1 MEFFNFND
9 IDSRDLGIGITSK
22 RTYDSPER
30 DITEIEVPGRNG
42 NLIFDNGKYKNLPL
56 SYGIKIVAPDFEIS
70 PSYSGMAYAL
80 NEVKKAFKSDGNYH
94 ILYDS
99 YEPDYFYYACR
110 KGGIRFDVKN
120 PTYADAEINFTCK
133 PHKYRFDGQIK
144 HEVTGANH
152 SIILKNP
159 ESEPALPLIKI
170 YANEEETIVKY
181 DLRGRTVTITNVRNY
196 VVIDCEN
203 MTIETAD
210 KNVRAAVSYENFPVI
225 TTSSIFTLVQ
235 GAKMEIT
242 PRWRTI

>member
-56 SYGIKIVAPDFEIS
+56 SYGIRIVAPDYEIS

-80 NEVKKAFKSDGNYH
+80 NEIKKAFKSDG
-94 ILYDS
+94 
-99 YEPDYFYYACR
+99 
-110 KGGIRFDVKN
+110 GGIRFDVKN

-144 HEVTGANH
+144 HEVTGVNS

-170 YANEEETIVKY
+170 YGSGTASVYCNGIEK
-181 DLRGRTVTITNVRNY
+181 TITNVTSY
-196 VVIDCEN
+196 VLIDCEN
-203 MTIETAD
+203 MTLETTG
-210 KNVRAAVSYENFPVI
+210 NSRAVAEFTEFPVI
-225 TTSSIFTLVQ
+225 KTESTFTLVQ
-235 GAKMEIT
+235 GTKMEII

>member
-1 MEFFNFND
+1 MIDYFVYNGN
-9 IDSRDLGIGITSK
+9 DSRDLGIAIKTK

-42 NLIFDNGKYKNLPL
+42 NLIFDNGKYKNQPL
-56 SYGIKIVAPDFEIS
+56 SYGIRIVAPDYEIS

-80 NEVKKAFKSDGNYH
+80 NEIKKAFKSDGNYH

-110 KGGIRFDVKN
+110 KGGISFDVKN
-120 PTYADAEINFTCK
+120 PTYADAVINFTCK

-144 HEVTGANH
+144 HEVTGVNH
-152 SIILKNP
+152 GIVLTNP

-170 YANEEETIVKY
+170 YGSGTASFVCNGIT
-181 DLRGRTVTITNVRNY
+181 RTITNVTSS
-196 VVIDCEN
+196 VLIDCEN
-203 MTIETAD
+203 MTLQTVGNSAPVATIFSSFPKIETSA
-210 KNVRAAVSYENFPVI
+210 
-225 TTSSIFTLVQ
+225 TFTLLK
-235 GAKMEIT
+235 GIKMEII

>member
-1 MEFFNFND
+1 MEFFNFNG
-9 IDSRDLGIGITSK
+9 IDSRDLGIAIKTK

-56 SYGIKIVAPDFEIS
+56 SYGIRIVAPDFKIN
-70 PSYSGMAYAL
+70 PSYTGMAYAL
-80 NEVKKAFKSDGNYH
+80 NEIKKAFKSDGNYH

-99 YEPDYFYYACR
+99 YEPNYFYYACR
-110 KGGIRFDVKN
+110 KGGIRFEAQN

-144 HEVTGANH
+144 HEVTGANS
-152 SIILKNP
+152 SIILTNP

-170 YANEEETIVKY
+170 YASYAASFVCNGIT
-181 DLRGRTVTITNVRNY
+181 RTITNVDSY
-196 VVIDCEN
+196 VLIDCEN
-203 MTIETAD
+203 MTLQTARNSAPVAQAFTSFPKIETSA
-210 KNVRAAVSYENFPVI
+210 
-225 TTSSIFTLVQ
+225 TFTLLT
-235 GAKMEIT
+235 GTKMEIV

>member
-1 MEFFNFND
+1 MVNYFVYND
-9 IDSRDLGIGITSK
+9 NDSRDLGVAIRTK

-56 SYGIKIVAPDFEIS
+56 SYGIRIVAPDYEKS

-80 NEVKKAFKSDGNYH
+80 NEIKKAFKSDGNYH

-99 YEPDYFYYACR
+99 YEPDYFYYACQ
-110 KGGIRFDVKN
+110 KGGISFDVKN

-144 HEVTGANH
+144 HEVTGVNH
-152 SIILKNP
+152 SIVLKNP

-170 YANEEETIVKY
+170 YGSGTAEFVCNGIRRE
-181 DLRGRTVTITNVRNY
+181 ITNLTSY
-196 VVIDCEN
+196 VLIDCES
-203 MTIETAD
+203 MTLKTAGNSAPVATIFSSFPKIETSA
-210 KNVRAAVSYENFPVI
+210 
-225 TTSSIFTLVQ
+225 TFTLLQ
-235 GAKMEIT
+235 GIKMEIT

>member
-1 MEFFNFND
+1 MMEFFNFND
-9 IDSRDLGIGITSK
+9 IDSRDLGIAIRTK

-56 SYGIKIVAPDFEIS
+56 SYGIRIVAPDFEIN

-80 NEVKKAFKSDGNYH
+80 NEIKKAFKSDGNYH

-144 HEVTGANH
+144 HEVTGH
-152 SIILKNP
+152 SIVLTNP

-170 YANEEETIVKY
+170 YGSGTAKFVCNGITREISN
-181 DLRGRTVTITNVRNY
+181 VTSY
-196 VVIDCEN
+196 VLIDSEN
-203 MTIETAD
+203 MTLQTTGNSAPVAVTFTSFPKIETSA
-210 KNVRAAVSYENFPVI
+210 
-225 TTSSIFTLVQ
+225 TFTLLQ
-235 GAKMEIT
+235 GIKMEIT

>member
-1 MEFFNFND
+1 MVNYFVYND
-9 IDSRDLGIGITSK
+9 NDSRDLGVAIRTK

-56 SYGIKIVAPDFEIS
+56 SYGIRIVAPDYEIS

-80 NEVKKAFKSDGNYH
+80 NEIKKTFKSDGNYH

-99 YEPDYFYYACR
+99 YEPDYFYYACQ
-110 KGGIRFDVKN
+110 KGGISFDVKN
-120 PTYADAEINFTCK
+120 QTYADAEINFTCK

-144 HEVTGANH
+144 HEVTGVNH
-152 SIILKNP
+152 SIVLTNP

-170 YANEEETIVKY
+170 YGSGTASVYCNGIEK
-181 DLRGRTVTITNVRNY
+181 TITNVTSY
-196 VVIDCEN
+196 VLIDCEN
-203 MTIETAD
+203 MTLETTG
-210 KNVRAAVSYENFPVI
+210 NSRAVAEFTEFPVI
-225 TTSSIFTLVQ
+225 KTKTTFTLVH
-235 GAKMEIT
+235 GTKMEIT

>member
-1 MEFFNFND
+1 MEFFNFNG
-9 IDSRDLGIGITSK
+9 IDSRDLGIAIKTK

-56 SYGIKIVAPDFEIS
+56 SYGIRIVAPDYEIS

-80 NEVKKAFKSDGNYH
+80 NEIKKAFKSDGNYH

-133 PHKYRFDGQIK
+133 PHKYRFDGQLTYETTSRI
-144 HEVTGANH
+144 T
-152 SIILKNP
+152 LYNP
-159 ESEPALPLIKI
+159 ESEPAFPIIKI
-170 YANEEETIVKY
+170 YTDGTDA
-181 DLRGRTVTITNVRNY
+181 TVNCKWDGIDVEILHVRY
-196 VVIDCEN
+196 HAVIDCEN
-203 MTIETAD
+203 MTIETVGD
-210 KNVRAAVSYENFPVI
+210 TPAVANFKKFPVI
-225 TTSSIFTLVQ
+225 TTSSTFELLAGTKV
-235 GAKMEIT
+235 EII